1 MSFPQKIIFLK
12 IIWRKFAHCFWN
24 LLHDVCGNGSE
35 SFLSKC
41 LHGGK
46 FYCLAGRR
54 DLVRKLRS
62 VVHAARYGTSENV
75 PLARAA
81 LWRPSIASESHFLM
95 LRNDINDIFNNHAA
109 A

>member
-24 LLHDVCGNGSE
+24 LLHDVGGNGSE

-46 FYCLAGRR
+46 FYRLAGRR
-54 DLVRKLRS
+54 DLVHKLRS
-62 VVHAARYGTSENV
+62 VVHATCYRTSENV

-81 LWRPSIASESHFLM
+81 LWRPSIASESHFLV